1 MLFRSTFRFHA
12 LEKEMATHSSVLAWR
27 IPGMG
32 EPGGLP
38 SVGARGAGG
47 GARPGVRVPTPSV
60 TALELAHEGS
70 RADAR
75 PLTKPEE
82 AAGTG
87 WGAGKSVRGGGA
99 LGCCHLPGSGEGM
112 GAKPTLRSGLPQ
124 GAQNPR
130 ERAETWSPGGGCP
143 PSGGRAGGQRPEGRA
158 EPTGRV

>member
-1 MLFRSTFRFHA
+1 M
-12 LEKEMATHSSVLAWR
+12 
-27 IPGMG
+27 PGAR
-32 EPGGLP
+32 
-38 SVGARGAGG
+38 ARGAGG
-47 GARPGVRVPTPSV
+47 GARPGVRVQTPSV

-99 LGCCHLPGSGEGM
+99 LGCFHLPGSGEGM